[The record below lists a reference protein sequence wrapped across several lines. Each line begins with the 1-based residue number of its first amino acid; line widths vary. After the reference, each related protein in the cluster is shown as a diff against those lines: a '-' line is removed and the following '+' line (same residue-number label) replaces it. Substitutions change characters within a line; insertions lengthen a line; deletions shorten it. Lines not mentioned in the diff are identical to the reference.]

1 MSRPSGR
8 EMSIMSKKKHH
19 IEGAADA
26 SLAPPYREGVYSYG
40 EIVLLKGKGARPVRR
55 KHLILSQ
62 MLTLIY

>member
-1 MSRPSGR
+1 MGR
-8 EMSIMSKKKHH
+8 LNTH

-40 EIVLLKGKGARPVRR
+40 EIVLLKGKGARHVSC
-55 KHLILSQ
+55 KLLILSQ